1 MQTVQELRSIIMKLY
16 RDGLLTATLSKLTA
30 SLTRLNWQNI
40 KFLNYKFPISQLTM
54 NELLGKCQ
62 KGRGNVLTIMK
73 LLNILWLCLLSLLT
87 LLPMYDSMFV
97 VVVVVLS
104 QIAIQAIRNIV
115 SLSGW
120 MCG

>member
-1 MQTVQELRSIIMKLY
+1 M
-16 RDGLLTATLSKLTA
+16 
-30 SLTRLNWQNI
+30 
-40 KFLNYKFPISQLTM
+40 
-54 NELLGKCQ
+54 
-62 KGRGNVLTIMK
+62 LTIMK

-97 VVVVVLS
+97 FVVVLAC
-104 QIAIQAIRNIV
+104 IAMQAIRNIV